1 MKTPRLK
8 AVELVEKFK
17 PCAADYEYDFIVEL
31 GNAKICALIAVD
43 EIISVL
49 PSINGR
55 QPNYQDINKYVT
67 EYWQEVKT
75 EINNL

>member
-1 MKTPRLK
+1 MKTPKEK
-8 AVELVEKFK
+8 AAELIVRFMPYSLSYKDNH
-17 PCAADYEYDFIVEL
+17 AAKL
-31 GNAKICALIAVD
+31 CALIAVD

-49 PSINGR
+49 PSVNGR
-55 QPNYQDINKYVT
+55 PPNYQDINKYVT